1 MNRNDENRDDELI
14 DLGAVTQET
23 KGKLVGIDDHEGGLQ
38 NPFGIS
44 DD

>member
-1 MNRNDENRDDELI
+1 MQRNDEHRDDDLI

-23 KGKLVGIDDHEGGLQ
+23 KGKLVGFDDHDAGLQ
-38 NPFGIS
+38 IQPGLS